1 MKPNCKADTAR
12 AELRQ
17 RDPERLGRFWISG
30 GVVLLLFASLVGSQF
45 HPASLFDNNSL
56 STAADFFETF
66 WPPRSDADFLK
77 RLLDATVVTV
87 SIATVATV
95 LAMIVATPFAI
106 AVTSRLSLSAR
117 GRRMQPSS
125 RMLRGLLR
133 GVLLFLRSVPELI
146 WALLFVGVTGLGA
159 TAGIM
164 GLLIT
169 NVGILAK
176 NYAEIIESGEATVT
190 GHLLDNGNSRTKTLL
205 HATLPQCLPEL
216 LSYSI
221 YRWECTLRTSVVLGF
236 VGAGGLGQ
244 ELLISIRQL
253 ASPEVFS
260 IILVFVLLVSAADA
274 ISNSL
279 RQQLNQRAGRRADQG
294 GRQKASDAKANVAS
308 AKEQYSVPGRL
319 TGLARIRRW
328 SRSWLVILAILACFQ
343 AVDWQL
349 EQWLR
354 PSSFARTG
362 EFIQG
367 FLPPDLSAKLWHR
380 LAGDALE
387 TLSMAFAG
395 TALASIVAIALSYL
409 LFSVNLQGSGL
420 VVRLLTSV
428 LHLVQIVLRSV
439 PELVWAMLLIIVA
452 GIGPFTGTLA
462 LFLASVGVLSRLYSE
477 CLDNQEAEPLEN
489 LVANG
494 SPLVMAPLW
503 STLVQARSQLLSY
516 TLYRW
521 EHNLRAATL
530 MGIVGAGGVGQE
542 LYLRLSVFQFDKVAA
557 CILVIVVLVALA
569 DSISHFLRHRYAPT
583 V

>member
-1 MKPNCKADTAR
+1 MKLNFEADSQA
-12 AELRQ
+12 ALRL
-17 RDPERLGRFWISG
+17 RDPERNGRIWTTLG
-30 GVVLLLFASLVGSQF
+30 VLLLLLASLAGSQF
-45 HPASLFDNNSL
+45 NPAVLLNQDSLR
-56 STAADFFETF
+56 TAAEFFNTF
-66 WPPRSDADFLK
+66 WPPQTDTAFLQ
-77 RLLDATVVTV
+77 RLLDASIVTA
-87 SIATVATV
+87 SIATVSTV
-95 LAMIVATPFAI
+95 LAMIVATPLSMAI
-106 AVTSRLSLSAR
+106 TSRLSLSAR
-117 GRRMQPSS
+117 GRKMKTPAR
-125 RMLRGLLR
+125 LVRGSLR

-169 NVGILAK
+169 NIGILAK

-190 GHLLDNGNSRTKTLL
+190 GHLLDNGNGRVKTLL

-253 ASPEVFS
+253 AAPEVFS
-260 IILVFVLLVSAADA
+260 IILVFVLLVSVADG
-274 ISNSL
+274 ISNVLRRQLSRKAEYVDSASSSL
-279 RQQLNQRAGRRADQG
+279 DEGTATLPAQRRSEKGETRGAAGLLQRWG
-294 GRQKASDAKANVAS
+294 WPCLV
-308 AKEQYSVPGRL
+308 
-319 TGLARIRRW
+319 GL
-328 SRSWLVILAILACFQ
+328 VVVACFNS
-343 AVDWQL
+343 VDWQL

-354 PSSFARTG
+354 PSSFARTR
-362 EFIQG
+362 EFVMG
-367 FLPPDLSAKLWHR
+367 FFPPDLSAKLWIR

-395 TALASIVAIALSYL
+395 TALAGIVAIVMSYL
-409 LFSVNLQGSGL
+409 LFIINLQGAG
-420 VVRLLTSV
+420 VIVRLLTST
-428 LHLVQIVLRSV
+428 LHSLQIILRSV

-477 CLDNQEAEPLEN
+477 CLENQDAAPLES

-494 SPLVMAPLW
+494 SPLALAPLW
-503 STLVQARSQLLSY
+503 STLVQARSQLISY
-516 TLYRW
+516 SLYRW

-557 CILVIVVLVALA
+557 CVVVIVVLVAVA
-569 DSISHFLRHRYAPT
+569 DSISHFLRHRFAPT